1 MIRPEV
7 TDGFVSKRFLESK
20 MRLDWRIAAFAV
32 MLAAVYTPWA
42 AAQEAST
49 SEVPRTVEVTPK
61 EVTAEVGQQLQFTA
75 VAKNAA
81 SEVIPG
87 TPSLWFTAPFD
98 LAGAEKGV
106 VTVYQPGEIRV
117 GAVIGGKTG
126 YAKITVLPSAPKTV
140 EIATPGPMVV
150 GASQILVATPR
161 NERGDPQN
169 NALITWTSE
178 TPSIASVDKAGVVT
192 GIRAGNAKVRASSG
206 KASGEISFAVAKN
219 PVASLSVQP
228 GSTQAKTGDVVHF
241 TAQAKDAQ
249 GGAVKN
255 PSVSWEAIGGGAT
268 VYPDGAFVAEDPGTY
283 IVKATS
289 GGRDATSSV
298 VVAPRNLER
307 QLEVVAHVMLKD
319 KQTAEQWIIGNYA
332 YLSSVS
338 DTLSVYDISEP
349 SAPKLLDTLTVDA
362 RLINDVS
369 TTPDGKI
376 GVITRE
382 GASTRKNGIVFLDT
396 SDPSHLKVLSDYTAT
411 VTGGVH
417 SAYINSHYV
426 YLTDDA
432 TGSMRVID
440 FADVKNPKEVARWQV
455 DAPLAKTIEGHF
467 GPMSAGRYVHDLQ
480 VIDGLAYLAYWR
492 DGLVILDVGS
502 GIKHGSPEHP
512 QLVSQLRINQNE
524 LYGDGWLAGTHTVF
538 RSKNYVY
545 IGDEVYPAEFNLE
558 AHTRIPVRGIVQVVD
573 VSDIE
578 HPKIVAHYSVPE
590 SGAHNI
596 WVADDVLYMGYYNGG
611 GRILDVSGELRGD
624 LYRQGREMGRLWTG
638 DPNGYRTNLPFTWG
652 AQPHNG
658 LIYFND
664 INSGLWIV
672 KLGKPTFK
680 GSTTAPG
687 LP

>member
-1 MIRPEV
+1 MKV
-7 TDGFVSKRFLESK
+7 HLQVV
-20 MRLDWRIAAFAV
+20 ACAV
-32 MLAAVYTPWA
+32 LTVAGALAG
-42 AAQEAST
+42 AQEPST

-61 EVTAEVGQQLQFTA
+61 EATAQVGQKLTFKA

-81 SEVIPG
+81 GEVIPG

-117 GAVIGGKTG
+117 GAVINGKTG
-126 YAKITVLPSAPKTV
+126 YAKISVSPAAPAV
-140 EIATPGPMVV
+140 VDVSTPKALVV
-150 GASQILVATPR
+150 GASEVLAATAR
-161 NERGDPQN
+161 NARGDPQQ
-169 NALITWTSE
+169 NAPIIWTSE

-192 GIRAGNAKVRASSG
+192 GLHPGQAKVHASSG
-206 KASGEISFAVAKN
+206 KASGSVSFSVAKN
-219 PVASLSVQP
+219 PVASLTVQP
-228 GSTQAKTGDVVHF
+228 ASTQARTGDVVRF
-241 TAQAKDAQ
+241 TPSAKDAHGSAVQ
-249 GGAVKN
+249 DPYISWQVIGA
-255 PSVSWEAIGGGAT
+255 GAT
-268 VYPDGAFVAEDPGTY
+268 VYPDGAFVAEEPGTY
-283 IVKATS
+283 MVKAIC
-289 GGRDATSSV
+289 GGRDATSSIV
-298 VVAPRNLER
+298 VSARNAER
-307 QLEVVAHVMLKD
+307 QLEIVAHVMPKD
-319 KQTAEQWIIGNYA
+319 TQTTEQWIIGNYA
-332 YLSSVS
+332 YLASLS
-338 DTLSVYDISEP
+338 DKLWVYDVSEP
-349 SAPKLLDTLTVDA
+349 SSPKLLDTVSVDA

-396 SDPSHLKVLSDYTAT
+396 SDPSHVRVISDYTAT

-417 SAYINSHYV
+417 SAYVNGHYA
-426 YLTDDA
+426 YITDDA

-440 FADVKNPKEVARWQV
+440 FADVKAPKEVARWEV
-455 DAPLAKTIEGHF
+455 DAPLATTIEGHF
-467 GPMSAGRYVHDLQ
+467 GPMSAGRYLHDLQ
-480 VIDGLAYLAYWR
+480 VVDGLAYLAYWR
-492 DGLVILDVGS
+492 DGLVILDVGN

-512 QLVSQLRINQNE
+512 QLVSQLRVNHNE

-545 IGDEVYPAEFNLE
+545 IGDEVYPAEFDLA
-558 AHTRIPVRGIVQVVD
+558 AHLRIPVRGIVQVVD

-578 HPKIVAHYSVPE
+578 HPRMVAHYSVPE
-590 SGAHNI
+590 AGAHNI
-596 WVADDVLYMGYYNGG
+596 WVADDILYMGYYSGG

-624 LYRQGREMGRLWTG
+624 LYRQGREIARLWTG
-638 DPNGYRTNLPFTWG
+638 DPAGYRTNLPFAWG

-672 KLGKPTFK
+672 KLGQPTFK

>member
-1 MIRPEV
+1 MRPY
-7 TDGFVSKRFLESK
+7 
-20 MRLDWRIAAFAV
+20 WRTAAFAV
-32 MLAAVYTPWA
+32 MLAALTTFGA
-42 AAQEAST
+42 SAQEAST

-61 EVTAEVGQQLQFTA
+61 EATAEVGQQVKFTA

-81 SEVIPG
+81 GEVIPG
-87 TPSLWFTAPFD
+87 TPSLWFAAPFD

-126 YAKITVLPSAPKTV
+126 YAKITVLPAPPKTV
-140 EIATPGPMVV
+140 EIAASGPLVV
-150 GASQILVATPR
+150 GASEIFVATAR
-161 NERGDPQN
+161 NEKGDPQN
-169 NALITWTSE
+169 NAPITWTSE

-192 GIRAGNAKVRASSG
+192 GLRPGQAKVRASSG
-206 KASGEISFAVAKN
+206 KASADISFVVAKN

-228 GSTQAKTGDVVHF
+228 GTTQVKTGDVVHF

-249 GGAVKN
+249 GGAVKR
-255 PSVSWEAIGGGAT
+255 PSVSWNVIGAGAT
-268 VYPDGAFVAEDPGTY
+268 IYPDGVFVAEDPGTY

-307 QLEVVAHVMLKD
+307 QLEVVAHMMPKD
-319 KQTAEQWIIGNYA
+319 IQTAEQWIIGNYA

-338 DTLSVYDISEP
+338 DKLSVYDISEP

-440 FADVKNPKEVARWQV
+440 FVDVKNPKEVARWQV

-492 DGLVILDVGS
+492 DGLVILDVGN

-512 QLVSQLRINQNE
+512 QLVSLLRINQNE

-545 IGDEVYPAEFNLE
+545 IGDEVYPAEFDLV
-558 AHTRIPVRGIVQVVD
+558 ARTRIAVRGIVQVVD

-590 SGAHNI
+590 AGAHNI
-596 WVADDVLYMGYYNGG
+596 WVADDILYMGYYNGG

-624 LYRQGREMGRLWTG
+624 LYRQGREIARLWTG
-638 DPNGYRTNLPFTWG
+638 DPSGYRTNLPFTWG

>member
-1 MIRPEV
+1 M
-7 TDGFVSKRFLESK
+7 
-20 MRLDWRIAAFAV
+20 
-32 MLAAVYTPWA
+32 MLMCGLMV
-42 AAQEAST
+42 AQEAST
-49 SEVPRTVEVTPK
+49 SEVPRTVEITPK
-61 EVTAEVGQQLQFTA
+61 EVTAEVGQQIKFTA

-81 SEVIPG
+81 GETIPG

-126 YAKITVLPSAPKTV
+126 YAKITVAPAAPASV
-140 EIATPGPMVV
+140 DIATPKALVV
-150 GASQILVATPR
+150 GASEILVATAR
-161 NERGDPQN
+161 NAKGDPQN
-169 NALITWTSE
+169 NAPITWTSD

-192 GIRAGNAKVRASSG
+192 GLRAGEAKVRAASG
-206 KASGEISFAVAKN
+206 KATGEIKFAVAKN

-228 GSTQAKTGDVVHF
+228 TTAEAKTGDVVHF
-241 TAQAKDAQ
+241 TTSAKDAQ
-249 GGAVKN
+249 GGAVNN
-255 PSVSWEAIGGGAT
+255 PYVSWEVIGAGAT
-268 VYPDGAFVAEDPGTY
+268 VYPDGALVAEEPGTY

-289 GGRDATSSV
+289 GGKDATTSV
-298 VVAPRNLER
+298 VVRPRYAER
-307 QLEVVAHVMLKD
+307 QLEVVAHVMPKD
-319 KQTAEQWIIGNYA
+319 TQCAEQWIIGNYA

-338 DTLSVYDISEP
+338 DKLWVYDISEP
-349 SAPKLLDTLTVDA
+349 ASPKLLDTLTVDA

-396 SDPSHLKVLSDYTAT
+396 SDPTHVRVLSEYTAT

-417 SAYINSHYV
+417 SAYLNQHYA
-426 YLTDDA
+426 YITDDA

-440 FADVKNPKEVARWQV
+440 FADVKAPKEVARWQV
-455 DAPLAKTIEGHF
+455 DAPLAQTIEGHF
-467 GPMSAGRYVHDLQ
+467 GPMSAGRYLHDLQ
-480 VIDGLAYLAYWR
+480 VVDGLAYLAYWR
-492 DGLVILDVGS
+492 DGLVILDVGN
-502 GIKHGSPEHP
+502 GVKHGSPEHP

-538 RSKNYVY
+538 RYKNYVY
-545 IGDEVYPAEFNLE
+545 IGDEVYPAEFDLQ

-578 HPKIVAHYSVPE
+578 HPHIVAHYSVPE
-590 SGAHNI
+590 AGAHNI

-624 LYRQGREMGRLWTG
+624 LYRQGREVARLWTG
-638 DPNGYRTNLPFTWG
+638 DPAGYRTNLPFTWG

-672 KLGKPTFK
+672 KPGKPTFK

>member
-1 MIRPEV
+1 
-7 TDGFVSKRFLESK
+7 
-20 MRLDWRIAAFAV
+20 MRNHLQVVACGALV
-32 MLAAVYTPWA
+32 LGGLLAM
-42 AAQEAST
+42 AQEPAT

-61 EVTAEVGQQLQFTA
+61 EVTAEVGQKLTFKA

-81 SEVIPG
+81 GEVIPG

-117 GAVIGGKTG
+117 GAVINGKTG
-126 YAKITVLPSAPKTV
+126 YAKISVSPAAPTSV
-140 EIATPGPMVV
+140 DIAPPKPLVV
-150 GASQILVATPR
+150 GGSEVLAATAR
-161 NERGDPQN
+161 NARGDPQQ
-169 NALITWTSE
+169 NAPIAWTSE

-192 GIRAGNAKVRASSG
+192 GLRAGQAKVRANSG
-206 KASGEISFAVAKN
+206 KAIGSTTFPVAKN
-219 PVASLSVQP
+219 PVANLSVQP
-228 GSTQAKTGDVVHF
+228 ATTQARTGDVVRF
-241 TAQAKDAQ
+241 TPSAKDAH
-249 GGAVKN
+249 GGAVKD
-255 PSVSWEAIGGGAT
+255 PFISWQVIGAGAT
-268 VYPDGAFVAEDPGTY
+268 IDPDGAFVAEEPGTY
-283 IVKATS
+283 MVKAIC
-289 GGRDATSSV
+289 GERNATSSV
-298 VVAPRNLER
+298 VVLPRNAER
-307 QLEVVAHVMLKD
+307 QLEVVAHVMPKD
-319 KQTAEQWIIGNYA
+319 TQTTEQWIIGNYA
-332 YLSSVS
+332 YLSSLS
-338 DTLSVYDISEP
+338 DKLWVYDISEP
-349 SAPKLLDTLTVDA
+349 SSPKLLDTVTVDA

-396 SDPSHLKVLSDYTAT
+396 SDPSHVRVISDYTTT

-417 SAYINSHYV
+417 SAYVNGHYA
-426 YLTDDA
+426 YITDDA

-440 FADVKNPKEVARWQV
+440 FGDVKAPKEVARWEV
-455 DAPLAKTIEGHF
+455 DAPLATTIEGHF
-467 GPMSAGRYVHDLQ
+467 GPMSAGRYLHDLQ
-480 VIDGLAYLAYWR
+480 VVDGLAYLAYWR
-492 DGLVILDVGS
+492 DGLVILDVGN

-512 QLVSQLRINQNE
+512 QLVSQLRVNHNE

-538 RSKNYVY
+538 RHKNYVY
-545 IGDEVYPAEFNLE
+545 IGDEVYPAEFDLG
-558 AHTRIPVRGIVQVVD
+558 AHLRIPVRGIVQVVD
-573 VSDIE
+573 VSNIE
-578 HPKIVAHYSVPE
+578 HPRIVAHYSVPE
-590 SGAHNI
+590 AGAHNI
-596 WVADDVLYMGYYNGG
+596 WVADDILYMGYYSGG

-624 LYRQGREMGRLWTG
+624 LYRQGREIARLWTG
-638 DPNGYRTNLPFTWG
+638 DPSGYRTNLPFTWG

>member
-1 MIRPEV
+1 
-7 TDGFVSKRFLESK
+7 
-20 MRLDWRIAAFAV
+20 MRNHQQVVACVVLALGGVIA
-32 MLAAVYTPWA
+32 M
-42 AAQEAST
+42 AQEPAT

-61 EVTAEVGQQLQFTA
+61 EVTAEVGQKLTFKA

-81 SEVIPG
+81 GEVIPG

-117 GAVIGGKTG
+117 GAVINGKTG
-126 YAKITVLPSAPKTV
+126 YAMISVSPSAPSSV
-140 EIATPGPMVV
+140 DIAAPKALVV
-150 GASQILVATPR
+150 GGSEVLDATAR
-161 NERGDPQN
+161 NARGDPQQ
-169 NALITWTSE
+169 NAPITWTSE

-192 GIRAGNAKVRASSG
+192 GLRAGHAKVRANSG
-206 KASGEISFAVAKN
+206 KATGSVTFAVAKN
-219 PVASLSVQP
+219 PAANLSVQP
-228 GSTQAKTGDVVHF
+228 ATTQARTGDVIRF
-241 TAQAKDAQ
+241 TASAKDAH
-249 GGAVKN
+249 GGAVKD
-255 PSVSWEAIGGGAT
+255 PFISWQVIGAGAT
-268 VYPDGAFVAEDPGTY
+268 IYPDGAFVAEEPGTY
-283 IVKATS
+283 MVKAIC
-289 GGRDATSSV
+289 GERDVTSSV
-298 VVAPRNLER
+298 VVLPRNAER
-307 QLEVVAHVMLKD
+307 QLEVVAHVMPKD
-319 KQTAEQWIIGNYA
+319 TQTTEQWIIGNYA
-332 YLSSVS
+332 YLSSLS
-338 DTLSVYDISEP
+338 DKLWVYDISEP
-349 SAPKLLDTLTVDA
+349 STPKLLDTVTVDA

-396 SDPSHLKVLSDYTAT
+396 SDASHVRVISDYTAT

-417 SAYINSHYV
+417 SAYVNGHYA
-426 YLTDDA
+426 YITDDA

-440 FADVKNPKEVARWQV
+440 FGDVKAPKEVARWEV
-455 DAPLAKTIEGHF
+455 DAPLATTIEGHF
-467 GPMSAGRYVHDLQ
+467 GPMSAGRYLHDLQ
-480 VIDGLAYLAYWR
+480 VVDGLAYLAYWR
-492 DGLVILDVGS
+492 DGLVILDVGN

-512 QLVSQLRINQNE
+512 QLVSQLRVNHNE

-538 RSKNYVY
+538 RYKNYVY
-545 IGDEVYPAEFNLE
+545 IGDEVYPAEFDLA
-558 AHTRIPVRGIVQVVD
+558 AHLRIPVRGIVQVVD
-573 VSDIE
+573 VSNIE
-578 HPKIVAHYSVPE
+578 HPRIVAHYSVPE
-590 SGAHNI
+590 AGAHNI
-596 WVADDVLYMGYYNGG
+596 WVADDILYMGYYSGG

-624 LYRQGREMGRLWTG
+624 LYRQGREIARLWTG
-638 DPNGYRTNLPFTWG
+638 DPSGYRTNLPFTWG